1 MGKLRNYLRDL
12 FSPTPPPTDEERQ
25 RMAEAR
31 PATSQEIADAKD
43 KHGWKTNLPGSG

>member
-12 FSPTPPPTDEERQ
+12 FSPTPPHTAEEKE

-31 PATSQEIADAKD
+31 PATPQEIAEAKA
-43 KHGWKTNLPGSG
+43 KHGWKTNLPGSA